1 MNKQQNL
8 VVVVFLG
15 LILIIVVLGVYYVKI
30 STQQQA
36 TGKTT
41 NETIPSEQPFQN
53 TTLAPSP
60 TPTIMKVPFDYEV
73 TGVTADNIELNGQR
87 GKLLLPKDPSK
98 VKVYSGQSKDNPIDI
113 SAVKVGQKA
122 TIEAIP
128 GKMVWLYIIQ

>member
-15 LILIIVVLGVYYVKI
+15 LILIIVVLGAYYVKMG
-30 STQQQA
+30 TQQQT

-53 TTLAPSP
+53 TQLPPSP

-73 TGVTADNIELNGQR
+73 IGVTADNIELTGQR

-113 SAVKVGQKA
+113 STVKVGQKA